1 MSAEV
6 ITIIICAAAIA
17 TSTLVQAE
25 KQLLEAIGKKYIS
38 GMLAAYTSVIVG
50 GFIFALYIN
59 INNIEFDAVMFL
71 LMVAVMVLS
80 WACSQIGYDKVK
92 LIVTQI
98 AALHLFDK
106 LNK

>member
-6 ITIIICAAAIA
+6 ITIIICAVAIA
-17 TSTLVQAE
+17 TSALVQAE
-25 KQLLEAIGKKYIS
+25 KQFLEAIGKKYIS
-38 GMLAAYTSVIVG
+38 GMLAAYTSVVVG

-59 INNIEFDAVMFL
+59 INNIKFDAVMFL